1 MLVCC
6 VRCFGLDRWC
16 RRTSLKKSAS
26 GCSAPR
32 NVSAQQPTAS
42 SRFRL
47 SSRLKQFSTA
57 KCVTSRSLVTNKFS
71 LLLYFTNW
79 LTLSLTLSLQCCCTV
94 QVLLEDGMAYVS
106 WVVVV
111 DTMVLL
117 FKTQLFSR
125 LAKLKA
131 RLHVFESAEQQRLDV
146 VVQRLRA

>member
-1 MLVCC
+1 ML
-6 VRCFGLDRWC
+6 L
-16 RRTSLKKSAS
+16 
-26 GCSAPR
+26 
-32 NVSAQQPTAS
+32 
-42 SRFRL
+42 
-47 SSRLKQFSTA
+47 
-57 KCVTSRSLVTNKFS
+57 
-71 LLLYFTNW
+71 
-79 LTLSLTLSLQCCCTV
+79 

-146 VVQRLRA
+146 VAQRLRA